1 MEMTFDRGRSSITL
15 APNPERGCWT
25 FTMDN
30 PEYVPVEDDP
40 DGIVS
45 VLARD
50 MNRSLFGPPKQPRV
64 HVQHA
69 TAEGVLCAL
78 TPEECRL
85 LLGFCCHVCEH
96 SVTHLTELAM
106 ALTEA
111 IDARNTAA
119 IRVLLAELS
128 EVLALNE
135 LADAM
140 GRLLVD
146 VEVVT

>member
-30 PEYVPVEDDP
+30 PEYVEEDDRH
-40 DGIVS
+40 DVVS

-50 MNRSLFGPPKQPRV
+50 MNRQLFGPPKQPRV
-64 HVQHA
+64 HVQNA
-69 TAEGVLCAL
+69 TAEGVLYAL

-96 SVTHLTELAM
+96 SVTHLTELAL
-106 ALTEA
+106 ALPEA
-111 IDARNTAA
+111 IEARNTAA

-128 EVLALNE
+128 EVLSLNE
-135 LADAM
+135 LADGMA
-140 GRLLVD
+140 RLLVD